1 MATDDFTHLPYRPCV
16 GVFLLNRSGA
26 VWVGRRLSKWAGDHS
41 ESMWQ
46 MPQGGIDE
54 GETPRL
60 AALRELHEEIGT
72 NNAEIIAESRQWL
85 TYDLPPEALGTA
97 LKGKY
102 RGQKQ
107 KWFAMRFLGR
117 DEDIDIAAK
126 PGHKAEFDAWRW
138 VQVRELPDL
147 VVPFKRAT
155 YEAVVA
161 EFGDLAAA

>member
-1 MATDDFTHLPYRPCV
+1 MATDPFARLPYRPCV
-16 GVFLLNRSGA
+16 GIFLLNRAGS
-26 VWVGRRLSKWAGDHS
+26 VWIGRRLSKWDGDRS
-41 ESMWQ
+41 ENMWQ
-46 MPQGGIDE
+46 MPQGGIDA
-54 GETPRL
+54 GETPR
-60 AALRELHEEIGT
+60 AAAFRELGEEIGT
-72 NNAEIIAESRQWL
+72 SNAEIIAESQHWL

-102 RGQKQ
+102 RGQRQ
-107 KWFAMRFLGR
+107 KWFAMRFQGR

-138 VQVRELPDL
+138 APVRELSGL

-161 EFGDLAAA
+161 EFGKLAAA